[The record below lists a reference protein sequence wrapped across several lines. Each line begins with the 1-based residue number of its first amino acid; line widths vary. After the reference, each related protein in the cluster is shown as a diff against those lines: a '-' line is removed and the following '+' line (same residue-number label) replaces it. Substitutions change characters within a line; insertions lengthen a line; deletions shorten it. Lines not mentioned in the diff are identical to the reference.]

1 MRPPAGVVIT
11 DVIKFQFTHPGK
23 GATLPISPDKRKKEF
38 QFTHL
43 GKGATSVTLDFT
55 GGEITFQ
62 FTHPGK
68 GATLINHPLITI

>member
-1 MRPPAGVVIT
+1 
-11 DVIKFQFTHPGK
+11 
-23 GATLPISPDKRKKEF
+23 
-38 QFTHL
+38 
-43 GKGATSVTLDFT
+43 VTLDFT